1 MKADRWTDTSTI
13 AKEKSEKESI
23 KERRR
28 ERQMDG
34 SVFRKESL
42 SQWYVRR
49 QDSHH
54 LLSLIVAR
62 IFYARGLT
70 GTGLQTALTDVLVLC
85 QKESRAGDE
94 YMGQYTEQS

>member
-1 MKADRWTDTSTI
+1 MKTDRWTDTSTI
-13 AKEKSEKESI
+13 AKVKSEEESI

-49 QDSHH
+49 
-54 LLSLIVAR
+54 
-62 IFYARGLT
+62 
-70 GTGLQTALTDVLVLC
+70 
-85 QKESRAGDE
+85 
-94 YMGQYTEQS
+94 